1 MATSSGKA
9 LDRVPDIPT
18 LEKATL
24 SIMQGGAHDSDTMRE
39 ELRGQFGLTEVSD
52 NRWRK
57 FVNNHAWALVR
68 LQGRGQIRKT
78 GARQYELGVSHEV
91 PPIEGKPLPI
101 WARRWVSTANSRNSG
116 NAARWG
122 AAPLFRDED
131 MIAMWEDGKGRC
143 MMTGLPFTDEQV
155 GSKAAAH
162 PYRPSL
168 DRIDPHKPYT
178 RENCRL
184 VLQAVNFALNGYG
197 DDGIFFRIAEA
208 ATKFRG
214 PSVA

>member
-1 MATSSGKA
+1 MSKSNPK
-9 LDRVPDIPT
+9 VPDIPS
-18 LEKATL
+18 LERATL
-24 SIMQGGAHDSDTMRE
+24 GIMWRGAHDSDRMRE
-39 ELRGQFGLTEVSD
+39 ELRGQFGLTGVSD

-78 GARQYELGVSHEV
+78 GARQYALGGSREV
-91 PPIEGKPLPI
+91 PPIGGMPLPK
-101 WARRWVSTANSRNSG
+101 WARQRISTANAQNVR

-122 AAPLFRDED
+122 SAPPFLDKD
-131 MIAMWEDGKGRC
+131 MIAIWEDSRGRC

-155 GSKAAAH
+155 GDKAAAH

-184 VLQAVNFALNGYG
+184 VLQAVNFALNAYG
-197 DDGIFFRIAEA
+197 DDGIFYRIAEA
-208 ATKFRG
+208 ATKYPG
-214 PSVA
+214 PSVG